1 MRAIATRNKPRIGDI
16 VAIKSSHGKGEPLM
30 GIVLSIRTHKD
41 NSWTGV
47 EVFQEGKVRWVTRGQ
62 VERIVGRPKGIS
74 RIDQPT
80 RRTHGW
86 FVRVDYEGKNPR
98 LARLFS
104 DQKFNGI
111 SESLRAALEFYAA
124 EKHVSAVPPG
134 VIESSPQP

>member
-1 MRAIATRNKPRIGDI
+1 MKAIAVRTKPRIGDI
-16 VAIKSSHGKGEPLM
+16 VAIKPSHGKSDPLM
-30 GIVLSIRTHKD
+30 GIVLSVRAHKD
-41 NSWTGV
+41 NSWTGA
-47 EVFQEGKVRWVTRGQ
+47 EIYHEGQVHWFTRGQ
-62 VERIVGRPKGIS
+62 IERIVGRPKGIS

-104 DQKFNGI
+104 DQKFHGI

-134 VIESSPQP
+134 VIS